1 MTKLTDLK
9 PGPDSLA
16 LIIDTIEG
24 ALLPMMKSML
34 PVPTLEQLTLLIYET
49 QNIDERVKK
58 IKHDL
63 FMEMFEKGE
72 I

>member
-1 MTKLTDLK
+1 MAKLTDLK

-34 PVPTLEQLTLLIYET
+34 PEPTVKQIMLLLSEICRIHGRLEKMYF
-49 QNIDERVKK
+49 DEVLYG
-58 IKHDL
+58 DDADT
-63 FMEMFEKGE
+63 
-72 I
+72 